1 MTESVCFVLS
11 FFLLTLYCGHF
22 LGCYLTFILN
32 GCLCSLLWLR
42 CDSHNHPS
50 FERKKKSGFFIVC
63 RARLFSCFHGIEKK
77 ENQGAPTF
85 YSVTVFI

>member
-50 FERKKKSGFFIVC
+50 FERKKNLASS
-63 RARLFSCFHGIEKK
+63 LFAELGYFH
-77 ENQGAPTF
+77 
-85 YSVTVFI
+85 VFTG